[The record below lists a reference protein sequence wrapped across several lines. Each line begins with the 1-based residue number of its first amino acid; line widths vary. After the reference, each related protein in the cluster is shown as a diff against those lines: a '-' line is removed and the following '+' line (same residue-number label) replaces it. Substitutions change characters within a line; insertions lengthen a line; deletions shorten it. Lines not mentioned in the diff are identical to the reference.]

1 MTKNFEDSTHVWAQG
16 FDFMIFFHKIL
27 IVIFFA
33 PKESGPVRCSSSTS
47 LTRFS
52 FLSFPMMTSQPS
64 AQRLR
69 LQPINSAKIFR

>member
-16 FDFMIFFHKIL
+16 FDFIINYHKIL
-27 IVIFFA
+27 IVIFST

-52 FLSFPMMTSQPS
+52 FLFFFPMMTSQPS
-64 AQRLR
+64 A
-69 LQPINSAKIFR
+69 